1 MTVLAPFILVAP
13 IFVIFAI
20 EQFYAWIDR
29 REDR

>member
-1 MTVLAPFILVAP
+1 VTVLAPFILVAP